1 MNTQKDIV
9 NKVLN
14 IQTDS
19 PLFQIRQFREK
30 VVAGTQASYEALFE
44 PALHLPLPWRYAVAV
59 LSSVLV
65 GIPEFVAHYTEQALK
80 AGVSEADLR
89 AIQEG
94 DVSMVSDVTLV
105 QVLQFTHTLMAQPKE
120 GDKNSL
126 IALKNAGLTTTD
138 IVVLSQLIG
147 FLSYQ
152 LRLAAG
158 LKAMQQ
164 TM

>member
-1 MNTQKDIV
+1 MNVQQDIV

-30 VVAGTQASYEALFE
+30 VVTGTQASYDALFDS
-44 PALHLPLPWRYAVAV
+44 ALHLPLSWRYAVAV

-65 GIPEFVAHYTEQALK
+65 GIPEFVTHYAEQAVK
-80 AGVSEADLR
+80 AGVSEADLH
-89 AIQEG
+89 AIQEV
-94 DVSMVSDVTLV
+94 DIAKVSDVALA
-105 QVLQFTHTLMAQPKE
+105 QVLQFTHTLMVQPKE
-120 GDKNSL
+120 GDKAAL
-126 IALKNAGLTTTD
+126 LALKTAGMTTAD
-138 IVVLSQLIG
+138 IVALSQLIG

-164 TM
+164 AL